1 MNYTIKTHSNI
12 INRMFSE
19 LYDILPRENSDC
31 AELKDFLKK
40 IRNLSKYTATVYEM
54 AKTEEE

>member
-1 MNYTIKTHSNI
+1 MNYTIKTHAPI

-19 LYDILPRENSDC
+19 LYDILPRENSDS
-31 AELKDFLKK
+31 AELKNFLMK
-40 IRNLSKYTATVYEM
+40 IRSLLKYTATVHEM

>member
-1 MNYTIKTHSNI
+1 MNFTIKTHAPI

-31 AELKDFLKK
+31 GELKDFLMK
-40 IRNLSKYTATVYEM
+40 IRNLSKYTATVHEM
-54 AKTEEE
+54 AKVEEN